1 MAPARWRLHFSRALS
16 DIFKFFLIGENLV
29 FSSNSFF
36 LVSIWL
42 HTHIYIHILLL
53 NGYTYIYIY
62 SLSLALVFLIFVFF
76 IFVFDFLFLVYLFRF
91 RFPRRRFPE
100 GDSPKTIPRR
110 RFPES
115 YSPKAIPRR
124 RSPQMYVIYIYICIV
139 FARSWG
145 PGGALSTELLID
157 RCRAGAYARTYA
169 CARVKLLAKY
179 EFRRFKLGISTSEI
193 RISKFEIQNFVC
205 EFWISVFEISP
216 QGYQYIPC
224 QVGCRKWLE
233 RAAHLSRKYAAR

>member
-1 MAPARWRLHFSRALS
+1 M
-16 DIFKFFLIGENLV
+16 D
-29 FSSNSFF
+29 
-36 LVSIWL
+36 
-42 HTHIYIHILLL
+42 IHI
-53 NGYTYIYIY
+53 YIYIY
-62 SLSLALVFLIFVFF
+62 IFSVSGTCF
-76 IFVFDFLFLVYLFRF
+76 FDFCFFHF
-91 RFPRRRFPE
+91 CFWFPLSCLPF
-100 GDSPKTIPRR
+100 S
-110 RFPES
+110 FS
-115 YSPKAIPRR
+115 FSPKAIPRR
-124 RSPQMYVIYIYICIV
+124 RFPEDDSPKAIPRKLFPEGDSPKAFPPDVCYIYIYICIV

-205 EFWISVFEISP
+205 EFWISVFEIPP

>member
-1 MAPARWRLHFSRALS
+1 M
-16 DIFKFFLIGENLV
+16 D
-29 FSSNSFF
+29 
-36 LVSIWL
+36 
-42 HTHIYIHILLL
+42 IHI
-53 NGYTYIYIY
+53 YIYIY
-62 SLSLALVFLIFVFF
+62 IFSVSGTCF
-76 IFVFDFLFLVYLFRF
+76 FDFCFFHF
-91 RFPRRRFPE
+91 CFWFPLSCLPF
-100 GDSPKTIPRR
+100 S
-110 RFPES
+110 FS
-115 YSPKAIPRR
+115 FSPKAIPRR
-124 RSPQMYVIYIYICIV
+124 RCIV

-205 EFWISVFEISP
+205 EFWISVFEIPP